1 LHYAL
6 ACAERPRTYHPVT
19 REARGIAA
27 VCVCAL
33 HLALLAPTVGSW
45 SSILERDFGPE
56 AEAIE
61 HGDRP
66 YDDQELEYPPL
77 SIPLIVGP
85 ALIGD
90 GIDDYI
96 EAFEWEMIAFDLAIV
111 LLLALAL
118 PGDQRRVLGALG
130 VYTVGIVAL
139 SGIVLADSII
149 DQAPLALA
157 RFDLVPA
164 LLVLAAV
171 LARDRG
177 RSAGWSALL
186 ATGAA
191 VKAFPLLL
199 FPALLRGERHPRR
212 VAVAAA
218 IPLLVALAVVVAWG
232 DHFSSAITYQTDRAL
247 QVETIA
253 ATPFVVSNMVG
264 AEVHSEFTN
273 GSWNVV
279 ATGAD
284 LARAVSLAAMVCL
297 YLVVLLAGW
306 LRRVDW
312 LPWATALLAAI
323 VVLYPVLSPQFLL
336 WLLPLSAAAYGLGR
350 ENLVLLAALVLTELA
365 LRHYDDA
372 IGDLHA
378 DFIWRIAGRN
388 LLLLV
393 YLFLVCAPIIR
404 GVDWESALDWRTWR
418 AASST

>member
-1 LHYAL
+1 L
-6 ACAERPRTYHPVT
+6 T
-19 REARGIAA
+19 RRARGIAA

-61 HGDRP
+61 DGDRP

-77 SIPLIVGP
+77 SIPVIVGP
-85 ALIGD
+85 ALTGE
-90 GIDDYI
+90 GIQHYI
-96 EAFEWEMIAFDLAIV
+96 DAFEWEMIGFDLAIV
-111 LLLALAL
+111 LVLALAL
-118 PGDQRRVLGALG
+118 PGNTRRVLAALG
-130 VYTVGIVAL
+130 VYTTGIVAL

-149 DQAPLALA
+149 DEAPLALA

-171 LARDRG
+171 LARERG
-177 RSAGWSALL
+177 RSAGWSVLL
-186 ATGAA
+186 TTGAA

-199 FPALLRGERHPRR
+199 FPALLRGERNPRR
-212 VAVAAA
+212 VAVGAA
-218 IPLLVALAVVVAWG
+218 IPLLAAVAVVLAWG
-232 DHFSSAITYQTDRAL
+232 DHFSSAITYHSERAL
-247 QVETIA
+247 QVEAIA
-253 ATPFVVSNMVG
+253 ATPFVVSNMLG

-279 ATGAD
+279 ADGAD
-284 LARAVSLAAMVCL
+284 AARTVSLAVMACG
-297 YLVVLLAGW
+297 YLLVLWAGW
-306 LRRVDW
+306 RRKVGW
-312 LPWATALLAAI
+312 LQWSTALLA
-323 VVLYPVLSPQFLL
+323 VLVAFYPVLSPQFLL
-336 WLLPLSAAAYGLGR
+336 WLLPLSAAAYGIGR
-350 ENLVLLAALVLTELA
+350 ENLVLIAALVLTELA

-378 DFIWRIAGRN
+378 DFVWRVAGRN

-393 YLFLVCAPIIR
+393 YLWLVCWPILR
-404 GVDWESALDWRTWR
+404 GLDLRQSLDWRSWR

>member
-1 LHYAL
+1 M
-6 ACAERPRTYHPVT
+6 
-19 REARGIAA
+19 
-27 VCVCAL
+27 CVCAL
-33 HLALLAPTVGSW
+33 HLVLLAPTVGSW

-56 AEAIE
+56 AVAIE

-77 SIPLIVGP
+77 SIPL
-85 ALIGD
+85 A
-90 GIDDYI
+90 
-96 EAFEWEMIAFDLAIV
+96 
-111 LLLALAL
+111 
-118 PGDQRRVLGALG
+118 
-130 VYTVGIVAL
+130 GIVAL
-139 SGIVLADSII
+139 SGIVLADSLI
-149 DQAPLALA
+149 DEAPLALA

-164 LLVLAAV
+164 LLVLGAV
-171 LARDRG
+171 LAREGG

-212 VAVAAA
+212 VAIAAA
-218 IPLLVALAVVVAWG
+218 IPLLVALAVVIAWG

-253 ATPFVVSNMVG
+253 ATPFDVANMFG

-284 LARAVSLAAMVCL
+284 LARAVSLAAMICL

-306 LRRVDW
+306 WRQVDW
-312 LPWATALLAAI
+312 LRWATALLAVI

-378 DFIWRIAGRN
+378 DFVWRIAGRN

-393 YLFLVCAPIIR
+393 YLFLVCAPILR
-404 GVDWESALDWRTWR
+404 GLDWKSALDWRSWR

>member
-1 LHYAL
+1 MSRRDRA
-6 ACAERPRTYHPVT
+6 
-19 REARGIAA
+19 IAA

-61 HGDRP
+61 DGDRP
-66 YDDQELEYPPL
+66 YDDQEFEYPPL

-85 ALIGD
+85 ALTGE
-90 GIDDYI
+90 GIDHYI
-96 EAFEWEMIAFDLAIV
+96 EAFQWEMIAFDLAIV
-111 LLLALAL
+111 LVLALAL
-118 PGDQRRVLGALG
+118 PGDRRRVLAALG
-130 VYTVGIVAL
+130 VYTVGIVGL
-139 SGIVLADSII
+139 SGVILADSLI
-149 DQAPLALA
+149 DEAPLALA
-157 RFDLVPA
+157 RFDLAPA
-164 LLVLAAV
+164 LLVLGAA
-171 LARDRG
+171 LARERG
-177 RSAGWSALL
+177 RSATWSALL

-191 VKAFPLLL
+191 VKGFPLLL
-199 FPALLRGERHPRR
+199 FPALVREERHPRR
-212 VAVAAA
+212 VAVAAL
-218 IPLLVALAVVVAWG
+218 IPLLVALALVIAWG
-232 DHFSSAITYQTDRAL
+232 DHLSSAISYQTDRAL

-253 ATPFVVSNMVG
+253 ATPFDVANMLG

-284 LARAVSLAAMVCL
+284 LARAVSLVAMGCG
-297 YLVVLLAGW
+297 YLLVLWGGW
-306 LRRVDW
+306 RRRIDW
-312 LPWATALLAAI
+312 LPWATALLAVI

-378 DFIWRIAGRN
+378 DFVWRLAGRN

-393 YLFLVCAPIIR
+393 YLWLVCSPILR
-404 GVDWESALDWRTWR
+404 GLDWWESLDWRSWR

>member
-1 LHYAL
+1 LN
-6 ACAERPRTYHPVT
+6 

-27 VCVCAL
+27 VCLCAL

-45 SSILERDFGPE
+45 SSTLERDFGPE
-56 AEAIE
+56 ADAIE

-85 ALIGD
+85 SLTGD
-90 GIDDYI
+90 GIDQYI
-96 EAFEWEMIAFDLAIV
+96 EAFQWEMIGFDLAIV
-111 LLLALAL
+111 LVLALAL
-118 PGDQRRVLGALG
+118 PGDRRRVLAALG
-130 VYTVGIVAL
+130 VYTVGIIAL
-139 SGIVLADSII
+139 SGIVLADSLI
-149 DQAPLALA
+149 DDAPLALA
-157 RFDLVPA
+157 RFDLAPA
-164 LLVLAAV
+164 LLVLGAV
-171 LARDRG
+171 LARERR
-177 RSAGWSALL
+177 RSATWSALL

-191 VKAFPLLL
+191 VKGFPLLL
-199 FPALLRGERHPRR
+199 FPALLNGEPHPRR

-232 DHFSSAITYQTDRAL
+232 DHFSSAIGYQTDRAL
-247 QVETIA
+247 QVETVA
-253 ATPFVVSNMVG
+253 ATPFVVSNMLG

-284 LARAVSLAAMVCL
+284 AARAVSLVAMACG
-297 YLVVLLAGW
+297 YLLVLWGGW
-306 LRRVDW
+306 RRQVDW
-312 LPWATALLAAI
+312 LPWATALLAVF

-378 DFIWRIAGRN
+378 DFVWRIAGRN

-393 YLFLVCAPIIR
+393 YLWLVCRPILR
-404 GVDWESALDWRTWR
+404 GLEWRQSLDWRSWR
-418 AASST
+418 EASST

>member
-1 LHYAL
+1 
-6 ACAERPRTYHPVT
+6 VT
-19 REARGIAA
+19 RHARGIAA

-33 HLALLAPTVGSW
+33 HFALLAPTVGSW
-45 SSILERDFGPE
+45 SSILDGDFGPE

-61 HGDRP
+61 DGDRP

-85 ALIGD
+85 ALPGE
-90 GIDDYI
+90 GIDDYA
-96 EAFEWEMIAFDLAIV
+96 EAFQWEMIGFDLAIV
-111 LLLALAL
+111 LVLALAL

-139 SGIVLADSII
+139 SGIVLADSLI
-149 DQAPLALA
+149 DEAPLALG

-171 LARDRG
+171 LARERG

-199 FPALLRGERHPRR
+199 FPALLKGERHLGRA
-212 VAVAAA
+212 AVAAT
-218 IPLLVALAVVVAWG
+218 IPLLVALAVVIAWG
-232 DHFSSAITYQTDRAL
+232 DHFSSAITYHTDRDL

-253 ATPFVVSNMVG
+253 ATPFVL
-264 AEVHSEFTN
+264 ASEFGGEVYTVPTS
-273 GSWNVV
+273 GSWNLV
-279 ATGAD
+279 ATGTD
-284 LARAVSLAAMVCL
+284 LTRLLSLTAMVSG

-306 LRRVDW
+306 WRQVDW
-312 LPWATALLAAI
+312 LRWSTALLAVF

-336 WLLPLSAAAYGLGR
+336 WLLPLSAAAFGLGR
-350 ENLVLLAALVLTELA
+350 ENLVLLGALVLTELS

-372 IGDLHA
+372 IGDLGA
-378 DFIWRIAGRN
+378 DFVWRIAGRN
-388 LLLLV
+388 VLLLV
-393 YLFLVCAPIIR
+393 YLVLVCAPIFR
-404 GVDWESALDWRTWR
+404 GLGWREWL

>member
-1 LHYAL
+1 
-6 ACAERPRTYHPVT
+6 VSGQ
-19 REARGIAA
+19 ARAIAA

-61 HGDRP
+61 DGDRP

-85 ALIGD
+85 ALPGEGND
-90 GIDDYI
+90 QYI
-96 EAFEWEMIAFDLAIV
+96 EAFQWEMIGFDLAIV
-111 LLLALAL
+111 LVLALAL
-118 PGDQRRVLGALG
+118 PGSQRRVLGALG
-130 VYTVGIVAL
+130 VYTAGIVAL

-149 DQAPLALA
+149 DEAPLALA

-171 LARDRG
+171 LARERG
-177 RSAGWSALL
+177 RSASWSALL

-199 FPALLRGERHPRR
+199 YPALLRGERHPGR
-212 VAVAAA
+212 VAVGVV
-218 IPLLVALAVVVAWG
+218 IPLAVAVAIVVAWG
-232 DHFSSAITYQTDRAL
+232 DHFTSAITHQSDRAL

-253 ATPFVVSNMVG
+253 ATPFAVSNMLG
-264 AEVHSEFTN
+264 AEVHTEFTN

-284 LARAVSLAAMVCL
+284 AARAVSLVATGCG
-297 YLVVLLAGW
+297 YLLVLWAGW
-306 LRRVDW
+306 RRKVAW
-312 LPWATALLAAI
+312 LPWATALLTVI

-378 DFIWRIAGRN
+378 DFVWRLAGRN

-393 YLFLVCAPIIR
+393 YLWLVCAPIVR
-404 GVDWESALDWRTWR
+404 PALAGALPAKPHRTIADPR
-418 AASST
+418 AP

>member
-1 LHYAL
+1 L
-6 ACAERPRTYHPVT
+6 T
-19 REARGIAA
+19 RQARGIAA
-27 VCVCAL
+27 VCVCVL

-61 HGDRP
+61 DGDRP

-85 ALIGD
+85 ALTGD
-90 GIDDYI
+90 GIDEYI
-96 EAFEWEMIAFDLAIV
+96 EAFQWEMIAFDLAIV
-111 LLLALAL
+111 LVLALAL

-149 DQAPLALA
+149 DEAPLALA
-157 RFDLVPA
+157 RFDLAPA
-164 LLVLAAV
+164 LLMLAAV
-171 LARDRG
+171 LARERA
-177 RSAGWSALL
+177 RSAAWSALL

-199 FPALLRGERHPRR
+199 FPALIRGERHPRR

-218 IPLLVALAVVVAWG
+218 IPLLVALAVVISWG
-232 DHFSSAITYQTDRAL
+232 DHFSSAVTYQTDRAL

-253 ATPFVVSNMVG
+253 ATPFEVANLLG
-264 AEVHSEFTN
+264 AEVHSEYAN

-284 LARAVSLAAMVCL
+284 LARAVSLVAMGCG
-297 YLVVLLAGW
+297 YLLVLWGGW
-306 LRRVDW
+306 RREVDW
-312 LPWATALLAAI
+312 LRWVTALLAVI

-336 WLLPLSAAAYGLGR
+336 WLLPLSAAAYGFGR

-365 LRHYDDA
+365 VRHYDDA
-372 IGDLHA
+372 IGDLHG
-378 DFIWRIAGRN
+378 DFVWRLAGRN
-388 LLLLV
+388 LLLLA
-393 YLFLVCAPIIR
+393 YLFLVCAPILR
-404 GVDWESALDWRTWR
+404 GLDWRQSLDWRSWR